1 MGTGHFPV
9 VLTRSTMSLRP
20 SAISRRQLL
29 KEKMPR
35 REAKSISLCAV
46 LFFLFLPVL
55 TGAQNNSP
63 QLNVPKLPQPSGPFG
78 VGRVAFDWI
87 DSNRAADMAEDRGAH
102 SELMVYIWY
111 PTKSA
116 LSEVK
121 GTLFPGARQI
131 DSAPGALAGLRDQI
145 FGGNWPL
152 VVSGAITSH
161 AQENA
166 PLESEPKTFPVI
178 LFSPGASMTGFQYS
192 SAIEDLVSHGY
203 VVASM
208 EHTSEVFA
216 VAFADGTVHTYS
228 AKRIPQQFL
237 PSPGA
242 TKEEFEA
249 KLEAWYRHCADVR
262 AADESFALDKLIELN
277 NAAHGTSRFSGRFDL
292 AHVAAVGHSRGGW
305 SSIVTCRRDDRIK
318 ACVNEDGNAGGQGL
332 DYPGAAI
339 PRQPILYVEISP
351 VLKPGTT
358 EKDWIVLKE
367 LNPTAE
373 QWIWQ
378 WHETVHKEFSAFP
391 AGGYF
396 VQLVT
401 PGMEHYSFSDEVVL
415 RAAKDG
421 TKETQE
427 MALGDLRLTEDV
439 TRAFLDEVLKNQK
452 QTRLRT
458 DSGMIVEHFGPAN

>member
-1 MGTGHFPV
+1 
-9 VLTRSTMSLRP
+9 
-20 SAISRRQLL
+20 
-29 KEKMPR
+29 
-35 REAKSISLCAV
+35 
-46 LFFLFLPVL
+46 
-55 TGAQNNSP
+55 
-63 QLNVPKLPQPSGPFG
+63 
-78 VGRVAFDWI
+78 
-87 DSNRAADMAEDRGAH
+87 MAEDRGAH
-102 SELMVYIWY
+102 SELMVYVWY
-111 PTKSA
+111 PTTA
-116 LSEVK
+116 TGGEVK
-121 GTLFPGARQI
+121 GTLFPGAKQI

-152 VVSGAITSH
+152 VVSGRITSH

-166 PLESEPKTFPVI
+166 PVARNPKTFPVI

-203 VVASM
+203 VVAAI

-216 VAFADGTVHTYS
+216 VAFADGGIHTYS

-237 PSPGA
+237 PPPGA
-242 TKEEFEA
+242 TKEEFET

-277 NAAHGTSRFSGRFDL
+277 NATNGFSRFSGSFDL

-305 SSIVTCRRDDRIK
+305 SFILTCRRDERIK

-332 DYPGAAI
+332 EYPGAAI
-339 PRQPILYVEISP
+339 PKQPILYVEIPP

-358 EKDWIVLKE
+358 QSDWIVLKQ
-367 LNPTAE
+367 LNLSAE
-373 QWIWQ
+373 QWTQQ
-378 WHETVHKEFSAFP
+378 WHETVHQELSSFP
-391 AGGYF
+391 SGGYF
-396 VQLVT
+396 VQLTT
-401 PGMEHYSFSDEVVL
+401 PGMEHYSFSDEVLL

-421 TKETQE
+421 RGEKQE
-427 MALGDLRLTEDV
+427 MALDDLRLTEDV

-458 DSGMIVEHFGPAN
+458 DSGMIVEHFGPGN